1 MSTTYTTLA
10 DFIDREIVPAITG
23 VEDDFDVQGFTRAL
37 QDLGRIEYVI
47 FPGAVGRNGFRW
59 AGDPL
64 GGTDCDPLFWDL
76 VEQFDAAAVAARS

>member
-37 QDLGRIEYVI
+37 QDLGRIELRHL
-47 FPGAVGRNGFRW
+47 PRCRPA
-59 AGDPL
+59 
-64 GGTDCDPLFWDL
+64 
-76 VEQFDAAAVAARS
+76 

>member
-10 DFIDREIVPAITG
+10 DFIDQEIVPAITG

-47 FPGAVGRNGFRW
+47 FPGAAQRKRF
-59 AGDPL
+59 PL
-64 GGTDCDPLFWDL
+64 GG
-76 VEQFDAAAVAARS
+76 RSAGRHRL